1 MAHIKRI
8 DLTRDVEA
16 HAEAYRKAIENVCK
30 ETAFSGGKYADAFDK
45 EFAAYVGSKFA
56 SGVNNGTSAL
66 HLAMLALGVGPGDEV
81 IVPANTYI
89 ATAWGVS
96 YTGATPVFADCTPDT
111 WEIDPSVLEAKI
123 TEKTKG
129 IIGVHLY
136 GQPFDYAG
144 VRKIADRHGLFVV
157 EDCAQAHGAKFE
169 DRNVGTLGDLAC
181 FSFYPGK
188 NLYAFGEGGSVTC
201 QEEKYYKHIDRLK
214 NQGCD
219 VRYYHD
225 EIGYNYRLEGL
236 QGAVLSVSLK
246 YLPEWTKRRQE
257 IGHRYLKEITNPLI
271 TMQRHPENTTP
282 VFHLFV
288 ITVPDHEDFIR
299 YMAANDVECNMHYP
313 VPCHLQKAYANLGYQ
328 PGDCPNAEYLAA
340 HCVTLPL
347 FPEMRE
353 DEITCQEE
361 KYYKHIDRLK
371 NQGCDVRYYH
381 DEIGYNYRL
390 EGLQGAVLSVSLK
403 YLPEWTKRRQEIGHR
418 YLKEITNPLI
428 TMQRH
433 PENTTP
439 VFHLFVITVPDH
451 EDFIRYMAANDVEC
465 NMHYPVPCHLQKAYA
480 NLGYQPGDCPNA
492 EYLAAHCVTL
502 PLFPEMREDEITR
515 VIDLCNAYRQA

>member
-169 DRNVGTLGDLAC
+169 MWERWETWPASASTRARTSTPLVKA
-181 FSFYPGK
+181 
-188 NLYAFGEGGSVTC
+188 
-201 QEEKYYKHIDRLK
+201 
-214 NQGCD
+214 
-219 VRYYHD
+219 
-225 EIGYNYRLEGL
+225 
-236 QGAVLSVSLK
+236 AVL
-246 YLPEWTKRRQE
+246 
-257 IGHRYLKEITNPLI
+257 
-271 TMQRHPENTTP
+271 P
-282 VFHLFV
+282 VRKKN
-288 ITVPDHEDFIR
+288 IISISTV
-299 YMAANDVECNMHYP
+299 
-313 VPCHLQKAYANLGYQ
+313 
-328 PGDCPNAEYLAA
+328 
-340 HCVTLPL
+340 
-347 FPEMRE
+347 
-353 DEITCQEE
+353 
-361 KYYKHIDRLK
+361 
-371 NQGCDVRYYH
+371 
-381 DEIGYNYRL
+381 
-390 EGLQGAVLSVSLK
+390 
-403 YLPEWTKRRQEIGHR
+403 
-418 YLKEITNPLI
+418 
-428 TMQRH
+428 
-433 PENTTP
+433 
-439 VFHLFVITVPDH
+439 
-451 EDFIRYMAANDVEC
+451 
-465 NMHYPVPCHLQKAYA
+465 
-480 NLGYQPGDCPNA
+480 
-492 EYLAAHCVTL
+492 
-502 PLFPEMREDEITR
+502 
-515 VIDLCNAYRQA
+515 

>member
-1 MAHIKRI
+1 MANIKRI
-8 DLTRDVEA
+8 DLTRDVKA
-16 HAEAYRKAIENVCK
+16 HEDAYREAIEKVCR

-45 EFAAYVGSKFA
+45 EFAAYVGSKYA

-123 TEKTKG
+123 TERTKG

-144 VRKIADRHGLFVV
+144 VREIANRHGLFVV
-157 EDCAQAHGAKFE
+157 EDCAQAHGAQFE
-169 DRNVGTLGDLAC
+169 GKNVGTLGDLAC

-201 QEEKYYKHIDRLK
+201 EKEEYYKHIDRLK

-257 IGHRYLKEITNPLI
+257 IGHRYIREITNPLI
-271 TMQRHPENTTP
+271 TMQHHPENTTP

-299 YMAANDVECNMHYP
+299 YMADHDVECNMHYP
-313 VPCHLQKAYANLGYQ
+313 VPCHLQKAYEDLGYQ

-353 DEITCQEE
+353 DEI
-361 KYYKHIDRLK
+361 R
-371 NQGCDVRYYH
+371 
-381 DEIGYNYRL
+381 
-390 EGLQGAVLSVSLK
+390 
-403 YLPEWTKRRQEIGHR
+403 
-418 YLKEITNPLI
+418 
-428 TMQRH
+428 
-433 PENTTP
+433 
-439 VFHLFVITVPDH
+439 
-451 EDFIRYMAANDVEC
+451 
-465 NMHYPVPCHLQKAYA
+465 
-480 NLGYQPGDCPNA
+480 
-492 EYLAAHCVTL
+492 
-502 PLFPEMREDEITR
+502 R
-515 VIDLCNAYRQA
+515 VIELCNAYRQ